1 MKKKLILAITIIAA
15 SCNLA
20 FCQVNYQ
27 QATDGF
33 FARNSQEYGEAKEWG
48 MSVVSDSR
56 VAEARAPIG
65 SGLLL
70 LAGMGLTY
78 GVIRRKAKGKR
89 QMAKD

>member
-56 VAEARAPIG
+56 VVEARAPIG

-78 GVIRRKAKGKR
+78 GVIRRKANGKR

>member
-15 SCNLA
+15 SCSVA

-33 FARNSQEYGEAKEWG
+33 FARNSQGYGEAKEWG
-48 MSVVSDSR
+48 VSVVSDSR

-78 GVIRRKAKGKR
+78 GVIRRKANGKR
-89 QMAKD
+89 LMAKD

>member
-78 GVIRRKAKGKR
+78 VFIRRKVNDEWLKTN
-89 QMAKD
+89 D